1 MKTKHLNSDTVER
14 EWFEVSAEGLILGRL
29 ATRIA
34 TVLRGKH
41 KPTFSPHVD
50 GGDFIVVTNADKF
63 KLSGRKNTDKYYF
76 VHTGYPG
83 GGRKIK
89 ITEMMAKSP
98 EKVIRRAVWGMLPKG
113 RLGRR
118 QIKKL
123 KIYTGSA
130 HPHEAQKPQPLPM

>member
-1 MKTKHLNSDTVER
+1 VKTKHLNSDTVER